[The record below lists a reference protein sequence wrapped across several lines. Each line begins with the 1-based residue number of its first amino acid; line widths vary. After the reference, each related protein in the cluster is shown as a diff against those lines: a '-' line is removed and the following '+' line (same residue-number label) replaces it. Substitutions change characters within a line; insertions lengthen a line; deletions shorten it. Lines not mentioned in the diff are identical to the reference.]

1 MLENFC
7 RDAAVVVGLAH
18 LAGPLVLRCT
28 FRFTSRCQLTQVSTE
43 ELPVAVATAISSRI
57 PDLQDSGFELLG
69 CYDCGEL
76 AAYTHSYLGYF
87 CNRASNDFASISIML
102 SARGMDCFLEFSSTF
117 ADGRTF
123 ETNTNG
129 MLPITPADSQRRI
142 FRFPEIADVRALYNI
157 HRLLIEKYAPGLWP
171 QGEPKGHEIQRFLR
185 AVENYGPRH
194 AKLGYLQPTS
204 DGASYRAT
212 WKGAFLMTW
221 NGLWP
226 NSLIRKAAYKQAM
239 RAELHSLQVLG
250 ETALQ
255 KA

>member
-1 MLENFC
+1 MLETFC
-7 RDAAVVVGLAH
+7 RDAAVAVGLAH
-18 LAGPLVLRCT
+18 LAGPFLLRNT
-28 FRFTSRCQLTQVSTE
+28 FRFASRCQLTQVSRE
-43 ELPVAVATAISSRI
+43 ELPVAVATAISGRI
-57 PDLQDSGFELLG
+57 SGLQDIGFEWLG

-76 AAYTHSYLGYF
+76 SAYTHSYLGYF
-87 CNRASNDFASISIML
+87 CNRASNDFASISILL

-117 ADGRTF
+117 ADGRTL

-129 MLPITPADSQRRI
+129 MLPITPGDSLRRT
-142 FRFPEIADVRALYNI
+142 FRFPEIADVRALYNV

-171 QGEPKGHEIQRFLR
+171 QAEPKGHEIQRFLR
-185 AVENYGPRH
+185 VVENYGPRH
-194 AKLGYLQPTS
+194 AKLGYMQLTA

-221 NGLWP
+221 NRLWP
-226 NSLIRKAAYKQAM
+226 HSLIRKAAYKQAM
-239 RAELHSLQVLG
+239 RMELHSLEVLG